1 MGRRESC
8 KLQLITTNIPNF
20 LLDGSGVVAIATVAS
35 SNSVKFLMDS
45 EHVHMTVGQSVNW
58 GEVRVWAEGRESS
71 KGKPGWVIIVS
82 NFGKQA
88 GKWLFNRQ
96 CRYTPGYE

>member
-1 MGRRESC
+1 MQLVGRRESC

-58 GEVRVWAEGRESS
+58 GEVRKVGGEGVGGGSGE
-71 KGKPGWVIIVS
+71 
-82 NFGKQA
+82 F
-88 GKWLFNRQ
+88 
-96 CRYTPGYE
+96 